1 MTPTTDPADT
11 HPVRVPGP
19 VLPVMLDVRGRRCV
33 VVGTGAIAAQRV
45 AALEAAGADV
55 VALDV
60 LNAADARDAGD
71 ARDARDA
78 RDVSPLAGARLV
90 FAATG
95 SAALDAEVAAAA
107 EALGILVNAHDQP
120 EVCAFHMAARLTRG
134 PLEMAFGSGGAVPAV
149 AVRIRNLVAELVPE
163 FVVPLIEDAARVRH
177 EAKTA
182 GRSAMALDWDTLLAP
197 LMAALRSG
205 GQTRSPDDQ
214 RARPA
219 TSPDTGAA

>member
-1 MTPTTDPADT
+1 MTPTTDPAET
-11 HPVRVPGP
+11 RPVRVPGP

-33 VVGTGAIAAQRV
+33 VVGTTAIAAQRV

-71 ARDARDA
+71 AGDAS
-78 RDVSPLAGARLV
+78 DVSPLAGARLV

-95 SAALDAEVAAAA
+95 SPALDAEVAAAA

-120 EVCAFHMAARLTRG
+120 EVCAFHMSARLTRG

-163 FVVPLIEDAARVRH
+163 SVVPLIEEAARARY
-177 EAKTA
+177 EAKAA
-182 GRSAMALDWDTLLAP
+182 GLSAMSLDWDTLLAR
-197 LMAALRSG
+197 LMAALRS
-205 GQTRSPDDQ
+205 D
-214 RARPA
+214 APA
-219 TSPDTGAA
+219 WSSDE

>member
-1 MTPTTDPADT
+1 MTPPPDPAEP

-33 VVGTGAIAAQRV
+33 VVGTTAIAAQRV

-55 VALDV
+55 VTLDALDSS
-60 LNAADARDAGD
+60 DASDALDAGD
-71 ARDARDA
+71 A
-78 RDVSPLAGARLV
+78 SPLAGARLV

-120 EVCAFHMAARLTRG
+120 DVCAFHMAARLTRG

-149 AVRIRNLVAELVPE
+149 AVRIRNLVADLVPE
-163 FVVPLIEDAARVRH
+163 SVVPLIEEAARARH
-177 EAKTA
+177 EAKAA
-182 GRSAMALDWDTLLAP
+182 GRSAMSLDWDTLLAR
-197 LMAALRSG
+197 LMAALRYDAPA
-205 GQTRSPDDQ
+205 RSSDE
-214 RARPA
+214 
-219 TSPDTGAA
+219 

>member
-1 MTPTTDPADT
+1 MTPPPDPAET

-33 VVGTGAIAAQRV
+33 VVGTTAIAAQRV

-55 VALDV
+55 VTLDALDSS
-60 LNAADARDAGD
+60 DASDALDAGD
-71 ARDARDA
+71 A
-78 RDVSPLAGARLV
+78 SPLAGARLV

-120 EVCAFHMAARLTRG
+120 DVCAFHMAARLTRG

-149 AVRIRNLVAELVPE
+149 AVRIRNLVADLVPE
-163 FVVPLIEDAARVRH
+163 SVVPLIEEAARARH
-177 EAKTA
+177 EAKAA
-182 GRSAMALDWDTLLAP
+182 GRSAMSLDWDTLLAR
-197 LMAALRSG
+197 LMAALRSDAPA
-205 GQTRSPDDQ
+205 RSSDE
-214 RARPA
+214 
-219 TSPDTGAA
+219 